1 MTQIAFIQAI
11 DIIGILSSTW
21 PLLLIL
27 VVFYFFIIRPQNKR
41 QKEQDN
47 FLDNLEKGDE
57 VATNSGMIGRIN
69 KIEDHII
76 TLQVDTKTFIKV
88 LKSSLS
94 KEMTDNIN
102 GEE

>member
-1 MTQIAFIQAI
+1 MNHIFLILAV
-11 DIIGILSSTW
+11 DIIGILSNTW

-57 VATNSGMIGRIN
+57 VATNSGMIGQIN

-76 TLQVDTKTFIKV
+76 NLQVDNKTYIKV

-94 KEMTDNIN
+94 KEMTDNIK